1 MSLTGQWQFSCGS
14 SKSVIDWSITVCKSP
29 QSKFLET
36 LLNCHWSVNDTFH
49 KGVQKVS
56 LTGQWH
62 FSRKCSKSIIYLS
75 MTLSKSPQSNFLET
89 YQNYHWPGWRFKK
102 QGKRQKFMTIA
113 STFFSAIIVS
123 QYPTFPL
130 QISRL
135 FSEAVI
141 GKFSKYDEASTP
153 YLGTLLMF
161 QWSLAC
167 IVFNNSFSSS
177 TTPCI

>member
-1 MSLTGQWQFSCGS
+1 MPCILFNSRIEYWSFYPCISCIM
-14 SKSVIDWSITVCKSP
+14 VNWMQYDNDI
-29 QSKFLET
+29 
-36 LLNCHWSVNDTFH
+36 LLNIS
-49 KGVQKVS
+49 
-56 LTGQWH
+56 
-62 FSRKCSKSIIYLS
+62 
-75 MTLSKSPQSNFLET
+75 

-102 QGKRQKFMTIA
+102 QGKRKKFMTIA

>member
-1 MSLTGQWQFSCGS
+1 MTPFTRLFKKCHW
-14 SKSVIDWSITVCKSP
+14 WSMTVCKSP

-102 QGKRQKFMTIA
+102 QGKRKKFMTIA

-135 FSEAVI
+135 FSEAV